1 MPTEGRRPSKSRKMS
16 RTAARHFCENNFMKY
31 AIVVAYDGTNYR
43 GWQTQKNGI
52 SVQSVLE
59 KAAEETF
66 GKRVNITASGRTD
79 SGVHA
84 AGQVCHFSADTAVP
98 AEKIADALNFRLPA
112 DICVLRSASAPEDF
126 DSNRSAK
133 KKTYRYRMYCA
144 RREHPLKSRYALAV
158 YPRPDIALMQKGAAL
173 YCGEH
178 DFKAYC
184 ASGSTAKTT
193 VRTIF
198 SAEVSTAFSRGS
210 EDITFTVCGGGF
222 LYNMVRTMAGT
233 LLYLGQGRISLEDVR
248 RSLDEGNRALVGK
261 TMPAKGLTLESVE
274 YSPDPF
280 A

>member
-1 MPTEGRRPSKSRKMS
+1 
-16 RTAARHFCENNFMKY
+16 MKY
-31 AIVVAYDGTNYR
+31 AIKVAYDGTDYR
-43 GWQTQKNGI
+43 GWQNQKNGI

-59 KAAEETF
+59 AAARQAF
-66 GKRVNITASGRTD
+66 GEKINIVASGRTD

-84 AGQVCHFSADTAVP
+84 AGQVCHFSAGISVP
-98 AEKIADALNFRLPA
+98 AEKVADALNFRLPA
-112 DICVLRSASAPEDF
+112 DVCVLRSAAVPEGF

-133 KKTYRYRMYCA
+133 KKTYCYRMYCA
-144 RREHPLKSRYALAV
+144 RREHPLKSRFAV
-158 YPRPDIALMQKGAAL
+158 PVPPRPDVALMQKGAAL

-184 ASGSTAKTT
+184 ASGSAVKTT
-193 VRTIF
+193 VRTVY
-198 SAEVSTAFSRGS
+198 SAEVATGFSRGS
-210 EDITFTVCGGGF
+210 EDILFTVCGGGF

-233 LLYLGQGRISLEDVR
+233 LLYLGLGRISLEDVS
-248 RSLDEGNRALVGK
+248 RSLTEGDRSLVGK